1 MRREPGSSLRV
12 QSYRLDN
19 VLPGNT
25 ILDCLNRIK
34 WEQDGSLGF
43 RKNCRNTICGSCAM
57 QINGRSRL
65 ACKENVSEMLTRAIG
80 TDEHGEPVITVAP
93 MGNLPV
99 IRDLVVDLQ
108 PFWARLESIHPS
120 VSRAEQL
127 AAAETVAAQERSPQQ
142 NQPVST
148 DRVNQASQ
156 ASPTD
161 QSTDQLLDQPLDQLL
176 RETRQTPDQRA
187 LLEQAGN
194 CIACGACYSECN
206 AVMVNPQ
213 FAGPQALAKAQRLVD
228 DTRDRATAERLSQL
242 GEDGSGVW
250 GCTRCFAC
258 NEVCPM
264 EVNPLDRISRIKSV
278 LLAQAATAGEAI
290 ERPLR
295 HRQTLVQMVRE
306 GGWIDERQFAI
317 RVIGNSGR
325 DWRGLASLA
334 PVGWRMVARGKMPL
348 TFEKSEGTDQVRGL
362 IDAVRA
368 VEAAQGT
375 AQPPLPDREP

>member
-1 MRREPGSSLRV
+1 
-12 QSYRLDN
+12 
-19 VLPGNT
+19 
-25 ILDCLNRIK
+25 
-34 WEQDGSLGF
+34 
-43 RKNCRNTICGSCAM
+43 M

-65 ACKENVSEMLTRAIG
+65 ACKENVSEMLTWAIG
-80 TDEHGEPVITVAP
+80 RDERGEPVITVAP

-142 NQPVST
+142 NQTVPTSQA
-148 DRVNQASQ
+148 NQASQ
-156 ASPTD
+156 V
-161 QSTDQLLDQPLDQLL
+161 LDQPLDQPL

-375 AQPPLPDREP
+375 AQPPPPDRES